1 MYLSGGEL
9 QVIRGVL
16 GCIRPL
22 VGSLVN
28 ARTKEPTLAL
38 KINKYLGN
46 TCGERGT
53 FTKVFFFNRN

>member
-46 TCGERGT
+46 TCGEGEPLL
-53 FTKVFFFNRN
+53 KYFFNSN